1 MPFRQEA
8 QYLRERAQ
16 RLREIA
22 VAHATALSVR
32 LCKVAAE
39 LEKRADEPENTDPT
53 AD

>member
-1 MPFRQEA
+1 MAFRQEA

-22 VAHATALSVR
+22 VVHVTALSMR
-32 LCKVAAE
+32 LCKIAAE
-39 LEKRADEPENTDPT
+39 PEKRAYELENT

>member
-8 QYLRERAQ
+8 HYLRERAQ

-22 VAHATALSVR
+22 VAHTTALSVQ
-32 LCKVAAE
+32 LCKIAAE
-39 LEKRADEPENTDPT
+39 LEKRADELENAGPS

>member
-22 VAHATALSVR
+22 VADATALSMR
-32 LCKVAAE
+32 LCKIAAE
-39 LEKRADEPENTDPT
+39 LEKRADELENTDPT